1 MHYKLCALLILLVL
15 GAPAMAGAWLILA
28 EPVSASSDWC
38 ESAAFAIVA
47 LVGCVFGPLWFENLR
62 SRIV

>member
-1 MHYKLCALLILLVL
+1 MPYKLCTLLILLAL
-15 GAPAMAGAWLILA
+15 GALALAGAWVILV
-28 EPVSASSDWC
+28 EPVSVASGWC

-47 LVGCVFGPLWFENLR
+47 LVGCVFGPLWLENLR

>member
-1 MHYKLCALLILLVL
+1 MRYKLYTLLILLALVPL
-15 GAPAMAGAWLILA
+15 ALAGAWLILV
-28 EPVSASSDWC
+28 EPVSDASDWC

-62 SRIV
+62 SRIA